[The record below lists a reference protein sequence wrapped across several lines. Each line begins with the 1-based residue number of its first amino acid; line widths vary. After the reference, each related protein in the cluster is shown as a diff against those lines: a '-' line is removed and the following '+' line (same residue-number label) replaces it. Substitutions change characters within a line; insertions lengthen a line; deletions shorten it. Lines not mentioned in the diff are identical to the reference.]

1 MVKIYEGL
9 LKKRLKSLPISNHEE
24 SDTRLVFHAEM
35 TNEAAVIVAKDSKAF
50 LLLIHA
56 LCQLELFLPPVY
68 MKIDSNQVIN
78 IRIIYNH
85 LESEI

>member
-1 MVKIYEGL
+1 MVKICEGL

-50 LLLIHA
+50 LLLIYA

>member
-1 MVKIYEGL
+1 
-9 LKKRLKSLPISNHEE
+9 
-24 SDTRLVFHAEM
+24 M

-50 LLLIHA
+50 LLLIYA